1 MYTLQQIAHTYLISQ
16 HSQDFTTII
25 MSLKLH
31 NRNALSPAG
40 CYQRVASWV
49 CMIKVVSY
57 VLRDTYILYTKLD
70 DQALLTAKYCPRVAA
85 VSCKQKTQIKLM

>member
-1 MYTLQQIAHTYLISQ
+1 
-16 HSQDFTTII
+16 
-25 MSLKLH
+25 
-31 NRNALSPAG
+31 
-40 CYQRVASWV
+40 
-49 CMIKVVSY
+49 MIKVVSY